1 MAATPARVQD
11 ALFRDVLGDGARA
24 VERAV
29 IDRRTT
35 GEKSLAKVVERL
47 AALFEMT
54 KRDAY
59 LVLGITSSTVSRR
72 SEMNVEVLDRAGA
85 ALKLFARVAVMI
97 GEGGAAAWF
106 KQPSPRLDGKRPL
119 DLLASSLGRQ
129 RLASMIAA
137 LEDGAFL

>member
-1 MAATPARVQD
+1 MATTPARVQD
-11 ALFRDVLGDGARA
+11 ALFRDVLGDGASA
-24 VERAV
+24 VEQAV

-35 GEKSLAKVVERL
+35 GEKSLAKVVERF
-47 AALFEMT
+47 AALFETT

-59 LVLGITSSTVSRR
+59 LVLGIRSSTVSRR

-85 ALKLFARVAVMI
+85 ALKLYARVAAMI

-106 KQPSPRLDGKRPL
+106 KQPNPRLDGKRPL